1 MLDIFYL
8 KLDKRTH
15 AQYMPCDRNIINTS
29 VSIVYRCLIF
39 IYNISIYYCM
49 VKNLITILFIL
60 FSISL
65 IGQSAGY
72 VTDFI
77 RYLSED
83 GISYKDYIKVDS
95 KRASTWH
102 YLPKGRNPEEVFS
115 FTSPREYEF
124 RALLDERYNQILFN
138 QGSFS
143 LIRDDKMNDQ
153 DLIINDSRFIFQND
167 YKSSKEGY
175 YGFCAAV
182 PEGFQEVNYVWVF
195 PERFEVLS
203 YEANADGEWSLIENT
218 LSYTAKDVN
227 NILFKI
233 EYKPKEVQPLE
244 LKDRTVSLKDSM
256 VVSQK
261 LITIDIWDD
270 SKVDNDIISLKVN
283 DEWLVQYLEAKQE
296 KTTFKYVLR
305 QPENYIILRADNVGE
320 IPPNTTAIKINDG
333 KSSHM
338 VVLDSDL
345 GKSEAIKITLAQ
357 D

>member
-1 MLDIFYL
+1 MI
-8 KLDKRTH
+8 K
-15 AQYMPCDRNIINTS
+15 S
-29 VSIVYRCLIF
+29 
-39 IYNISIYYCM
+39 
-49 VKNLITILFIL
+49 L
-60 FSISL
+60 FSIIFVHFSIIL
-65 IGQSAGY
+65 MGQSTGY

-83 GISYKDYIKVDS
+83 GISYKDYTKVDS
-95 KRASTWH
+95 KRKSTWH
-102 YLPKGRNPEEVFS
+102 YLPKGRKPEEVFS

-124 RALLDERYNQILFN
+124 KALLDERYNQILFN

-143 LIRDDKMNDQ
+143 LIREDKMNDD
-153 DLIINDSRFIFQND
+153 DLIINDNRYIFQND

-182 PEGFQEVNYVWVF
+182 KEGFKEVNYVWVF
-195 PERFEVLS
+195 PDRFEVLS
-203 YEANADGEWSLIENT
+203 YEANVDGDWSLIDNT
-218 LSYTAKDVN
+218 LSYTAQEVN

-233 EYKPKEVQPLE
+233 EYKIRDIQPLE

-270 SKVDNDIISLKVN
+270 SKVDNDVISLKVN

-320 IPPNTTAIKINDG
+320 IPPNTTAIRVNDG
-333 KSSHM
+333 KNQYM

-345 GKSEAIKITLAQ
+345 GKSEAIKITLSE

>member
-1 MLDIFYL
+1 MI
-8 KLDKRTH
+8 K
-15 AQYMPCDRNIINTS
+15 S
-29 VSIVYRCLIF
+29 
-39 IYNISIYYCM
+39 
-49 VKNLITILFIL
+49 LFTTL
-60 FSISL
+60 FVHFSIIL
-65 IGQSAGY
+65 MGQATGY

-95 KRASTWH
+95 KRSSTWH

-115 FTSPREYEF
+115 FTSPRDYEF
-124 RALLDERYNQILFN
+124 KAILDERYNQILFN

-143 LIRDDKMNDQ
+143 LIREDKMNDD
-153 DLIINDSRFIFQND
+153 DLIINDDRFIFQND

-182 PEGFQEVNYVWVF
+182 TEGFKEVNYVWVF
-195 PERFEVLS
+195 PDRFEVLS
-203 YEANADGEWSLIENT
+203 YEANADGVWSLIDNT
-218 LSYTAKDVN
+218 LSYTAREVN

-233 EYKPKEVQPLE
+233 EYKIRDIQPLE
-244 LKDRTVSLKDSM
+244 LKNRTVSLKDS
-256 VVSQK
+256 VVVTNK

-270 SKVDNDIISLKVN
+270 SKVDNDVISLKVN

-296 KTTFKYVLR
+296 KTTFKYILR

-320 IPPNTTAIKINDG
+320 IPPNTTAIRVNDG
-333 KSSHM
+333 KNQYM

-345 GKSEAIKITLAQ
+345 GKSEAIKITLSE

>member
-1 MLDIFYL
+1 MIKSLF
-8 KLDKRTH
+8 
-15 AQYMPCDRNIINTS
+15 
-29 VSIVYRCLIF
+29 
-39 IYNISIYYCM
+39 
-49 VKNLITILFIL
+49 TILFIHL
-60 FSISL
+60 SISL
-65 IGQSAGY
+65 IGQSTGY

-95 KRASTWH
+95 ERSSTWH
-102 YLPKGRNPEEVFS
+102 YLPKGQKPEEVFS

-124 RALLDERYNQILFN
+124 KALLDERYNQILFN

-143 LIRDDKMNDQ
+143 LIREDKMDHE
-153 DLIINDSRFIFQND
+153 DLIINEDRYIFQND

-175 YGFCAAV
+175 YGFCASIK
-182 PEGFQEVNYVWVF
+182 EGFKEVNYVWVF
-195 PERFEVLS
+195 PDRFDVLS
-203 YEANADGEWSLIENT
+203 YEANVDGIWSLIDNT
-218 LSYTAKDVN
+218 LSFTAQEVN

-233 EYKPKEVQPLE
+233 EYKTKDIQPLE

-256 VVSQK
+256 VVTQK

-270 SKVDNDIISLKVN
+270 SKVDNDVISLKVN

-320 IPPNTTAIKINDG
+320 IPPNTTAIRINDG
-333 KSSHM
+333 KNQYM

-345 GKSEAIKITLAQ
+345 GKSEAIKITLSE

>member
-1 MLDIFYL
+1 MIKSLF
-8 KLDKRTH
+8 
-15 AQYMPCDRNIINTS
+15 
-29 VSIVYRCLIF
+29 
-39 IYNISIYYCM
+39 
-49 VKNLITILFIL
+49 TILFIHL
-60 FSISL
+60 SISL
-65 IGQSAGY
+65 IGQSTGY

-95 KRASTWH
+95 ERSSTWH
-102 YLPKGRNPEEVFS
+102 YLPKGRKPEEVFS

-124 RALLDERYNQILFN
+124 KALLDERYNQILFN

-143 LIRDDKMNDQ
+143 LIREDKMDHE
-153 DLIINDSRFIFQND
+153 DLIINEDRYIFQND

-175 YGFCAAV
+175 YGFCASIK
-182 PEGFQEVNYVWVF
+182 EGFKEVNYVWVF
-195 PERFEVLS
+195 PDRFDVLS
-203 YEANADGEWSLIENT
+203 YEANVDGIWSLIDNT
-218 LSYTAKDVN
+218 LSFTAQEVN

-233 EYKPKEVQPLE
+233 EYKTKDIQPLE

-256 VVSQK
+256 VVTQK

-270 SKVDNDIISLKVN
+270 SKVDNDVISLKVN

-320 IPPNTTAIKINDG
+320 IPPNTTAIRINDG
-333 KSSHM
+333 KNQYM

-345 GKSEAIKITLAQ
+345 GKSEAIKITLSE

>member
-1 MLDIFYL
+1 MIKTPL
-8 KLDKRTH
+8 T
-15 AQYMPCDRNIINTS
+15 
-29 VSIVYRCLIF
+29 VVF
-39 IYNISIYYCM
+39 ILLS
-49 VKNLITILFIL
+49 TILA
-60 FSISL
+60 
-65 IGQSAGY
+65 GQSTGY

-95 KRASTWH
+95 KRTSTWH
-102 YLPKGRNPEEVFS
+102 YIPKGKKPEEVFS

-124 RALLDERYNQILFN
+124 KALLDERYNQIRFN

-143 LIRDDKMNDQ
+143 LIREDTMTNE
-153 DLIINDSRFIFQND
+153 DLIITDDRYIFQND
-167 YKSSKEGY
+167 YKSNKEGY
-175 YGFCAAV
+175 YGFCAAS
-182 PEGFQEVNYVWVF
+182 PEGFEEVNYVWVF
-195 PERFEVLS
+195 PKSFEVLS
-203 YEANADGEWSLIENT
+203 YEANVAGNWSFIDNT
-218 LSYTAKDVN
+218 LSYTAREVN

-233 EYKPKEVQPLE
+233 EYKLRDIEPLE
-244 LKDRTVSLKDSM
+244 LKNRTVSLKDSM
-256 VVSQK
+256 VVNNK

-296 KTTFKYVLR
+296 KITFKYVLR

-320 IPPNTTAIKINDG
+320 IPPNTTAIRVNDG
-333 KSSHM
+333 TSSYM

-345 GKSEAIKITLAQ
+345 GKSEAIKITLTE